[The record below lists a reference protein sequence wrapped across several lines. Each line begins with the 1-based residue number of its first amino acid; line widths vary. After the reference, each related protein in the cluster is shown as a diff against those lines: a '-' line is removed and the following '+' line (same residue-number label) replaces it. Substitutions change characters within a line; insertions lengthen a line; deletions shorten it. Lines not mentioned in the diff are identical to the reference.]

1 MIVVDIDPNGD
12 GNIADAG
19 IAGDVSLVT
28 GENTASDDAVSS
40 LPGFGGQGVLA
51 IPVVYNGWV
60 QNLPSNWQEG
70 LTDAQKNP
78 IGH

>member
-19 IAGDVSLVT
+19 IAGDVALVA
-28 GENTASDDAVSS
+28 GNNTAIDDTVNS

-60 QNLPSNWQEG
+60 QNLPSKWKKG

>member
-19 IAGDVSLVT
+19 IAGDVALVA
-28 GENTASDDAVSS
+28 GNNTAIDDTVSS

-60 QNLPSNWQEG
+60 QNLPTKWKKG